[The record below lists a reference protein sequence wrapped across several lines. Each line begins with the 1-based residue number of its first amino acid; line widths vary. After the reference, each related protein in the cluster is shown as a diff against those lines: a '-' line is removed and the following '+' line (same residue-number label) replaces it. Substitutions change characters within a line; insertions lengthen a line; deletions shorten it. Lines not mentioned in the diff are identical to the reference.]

1 MIIKSYQIENNID
14 TIDKHKFAL
23 FYGENNGLKD
33 HLKFKIKKK
42 YKGIEIL
49 NLYDEDFS
57 KNKDILINEA
67 KNESLFSK
75 GKIIFVNQANDK
87 ITKNIEYLM
96 SDKSHKNIILFSD
109 ILDKKSTLRNL
120 FEKDKTA
127 IAVACYQDNE
137 VTLKKLAIKNL
148 KEFTNINDNHI
159 RMIVGFCNLDRTKL
173 ISNIIKIKT
182 YFDKN
187 KIDENELEILLRSD
201 TNEIFN
207 DIRDAV
213 LTKDKLKL
221 NNLLNDFVFI
231 KEDAYIYFN
240 SINTRLLKLL
250 DIFNLV
256 NKNVNLDNA
265 VDTIKPPIFWKDK
278 PIYKK
283 MMNKWDKSSILEAV
297 KYLGKIDKM
306 MKTNSNVN
314 GLTLI
319 KNSLN
324 NICSTTW
331 TYF

>member
-1 MIIKSYQIENNID
+1 M
-14 TIDKHKFAL
+14 
-23 FYGENNGLKD
+23 
-33 HLKFKIKKK
+33 
-42 YKGIEIL
+42 
-49 NLYDEDFS
+49 
-57 KNKDILINEA
+57 
-67 KNESLFSK
+67 
-75 GKIIFVNQANDK
+75 
-87 ITKNIEYLM
+87 
-96 SDKSHKNIILFSD
+96 
-109 ILDKKSTLRNL
+109 
-120 FEKDKTA
+120 
-127 IAVACYQDNE
+127 
-137 VTLKKLAIKNL
+137 
-148 KEFTNINDNHI
+148 
-159 RMIVGFCNLDRTKL
+159 
-173 ISNIIKIKT
+173 
-182 YFDKN
+182 
-187 KIDENELEILLRSD
+187 
-201 TNEIFN
+201 
-207 DIRDAV
+207 
-213 LTKDKLKL
+213 

-250 DIFNLV
+250 DICNLV

>member
-1 MIIKSYQIENNID
+1 M
-14 TIDKHKFAL
+14 F
-23 FYGENNGLKD
+23 
-33 HLKFKIKKK
+33 
-42 YKGIEIL
+42 
-49 NLYDEDFS
+49 
-57 KNKDILINEA
+57 
-67 KNESLFSK
+67 ESLSK
-75 GKIIFVNQANDK
+75 LSILDLTTKIYCTHEYTQSNLNFAVKVEPFNN
-87 ITKNIEYLM
+87 NLIEY
-96 SDKSHKNIILFSD
+96 
-109 ILDKKSTLRNL
+109 
-120 FEKDKTA
+120 
-127 IAVACYQDNE
+127 
-137 VTLKKLAIKNL
+137 
-148 KEFTNINDNHI
+148 
-159 RMIVGFCNLDRTKL
+159 
-173 ISNIIKIKT
+173 
-182 YFDKN
+182 KN

-283 MMNKWDKSSILEAV
+283 MMNKWDKSSVLEAV